1 MSKTVKVIYHDDTLE
16 TEIIVDGQP
25 FDTSRIKGREI
36 ADWAY
41 PFVMRKIKWSGFY
54 QEMSDALG
62 GERAFNLIFEGSPKA
77 LAELQEAWEDEPV
90 TVISEE
96 SSDAD
101 TVMIDY
107 DESALQT
114 IITINNQPFDTSRI
128 NGREIADWVY
138 PFMMRKVK
146 WNDIFD
152 ELSQVVGSEKYTIQ
166 FCGTESALQ
175 ELKEECP
182 ETVTIRENLKK
193 TEDTISET
201 ESVQEINQE
210 NLVTIR
216 YDETTAQG
224 EIIVNGSTLDVS
236 AVNGRN
242 IADWLSPSGRW
253 KGLFIELSHAVGS
266 EQYKIKFS
274 GSDNAMRFLMQNS
287 PVTVSVEFATVSLLR
302 TKEEMSSSSSKV
314 QKKSETVSYT
324 ADAFKQAQP
333 VPASETISY
342 TADAFRKAKEETS
355 SGVVS
360 YTTDA
365 FRSLSSPS
373 SETVQNSSGNRTSG
387 SKFSVGD
394 VVKFKPDA
402 VIYYD
407 AENGRKQTLSELKK
421 KIEWEV
427 KGKCISAYRD
437 EVVLLYLY
445 SRYGTIKAEASV
457 LELVKT
463 ANTFQQPQEEDL
475 ELATLLREAE
485 EAASSE
491 VISYTADAFRKS
503 ASSPVLNPEPE
514 PIQGNDI
521 FADAEDYVLH
531 NEDGAE
537 FLRCQEAA
545 NQGDIDEMF
554 NLAYYFENGIG
565 INTPSER
572 KANQIY
578 KEILY
583 NLEMGDDTPY
593 ESFLLGQLYAYGKGM
608 DEPDFEKALGY
619 YQKAS
624 DAGNAEAQY
633 KIGLIYEEIYE
644 QENQAFSWYLVS
656 AQNGFAPAQ
665 YVVAK
670 HYFDFEKKETTW
682 ESLKKDD
689 NDLKIYQ
696 MWMRKSADNGFAPAQ
711 YEVGTWYE
719 FGGGFASFAEENPQ
733 TAFNW
738 YLKSAENGYT
748 EAQYRIA
755 ECYDFNELGI
765 PEDKEKALYW
775 YMQAAENGH
784 IEALTDVGI
793 FALNGI
799 TEPADKEAAV
809 EYFQAAAENGSSRA
823 QFYLAICYENGDGVL
838 QNWNEAFNLLLKSAE
853 NGNQFAQLRLG
864 RDYYLYG
871 KVVQPNEQK
880 AFEWVMKAANQGYVD
895 AMNLI
900 SEFYAQGIGTK
911 KNMVK
916 SLFWSGKANLS

>member
-1 MSKTVKVIYHDDTLE
+1 
-16 TEIIVDGQP
+16 
-25 FDTSRIKGREI
+25 
-36 ADWAY
+36 
-41 PFVMRKIKWSGFY
+41 MRKIKWSGFY

-101 TVMIDY
+101 TVIIDY

-146 WNDIFD
+146 WNGIFD

-193 TEDTISET
+193 TEVAVPEA
-201 ESVQEINQE
+201 ESVQETNQE

-253 KGLFIELSHAVGS
+253 KGLFVELSHAVGS

-342 TADAFRKAKEETS
+342 TADAFRKAKEEAS
-355 SGVVS
+355 SGAVS
-360 YTTDA
+360 YTANA
-365 FRSLSSPS
+365 FRNPSSPAF
-373 SETVQNSSGNRTSG
+373 ETVQNSS
-387 SKFSVGD
+387 
-394 VVKFKPDA
+394 
-402 VIYYD
+402 
-407 AENGRKQTLSELKK
+407 
-421 KIEWEV
+421 
-427 KGKCISAYRD
+427 
-437 EVVLLYLY
+437 
-445 SRYGTIKAEASV
+445 
-457 LELVKT
+457 
-463 ANTFQQPQEEDL
+463 QQPQEDS

-503 ASSPVLNPEPE
+503 ASSPVLKPEPE

-593 ESFLLGQLYAYGKGM
+593 ESFLLGQLYAHGKGM

-689 NDLKIYQ
+689 NDLILYQ
-696 MWMRKSADNGFAPAQ
+696 MWMKKSADNDFAPAQ
-711 YEVGTWYE
+711 YEVGSWYE

-733 TAFNW
+733 MAFSW
-738 YLKSAENGYT
+738 YLKSAENGYA
-748 EAQYRIA
+748 EAQYRVA
-755 ECYDFNELGI
+755 KCYDLGELKTTQN
-765 PEDKEKALYW
+765 KEEALFW
-775 YMQAAENGH
+775 YITAAENGH
-784 IEALTDVGI
+784 IEAMVDAGVFSYNGDGGTPEDKKVAVGC
-793 FALNGI
+793 FL
-799 TEPADKEAAV
+799 EAA
-809 EYFQAAAENGSSRA
+809 EEGSARA
-823 QFYLAICYENGDGVL
+823 QYNLAICYENGDGV
-838 QNWNEAFNLLLKSAE
+838 QQDWNEAFNWLLKAAE
-853 NGNQFAQLRLG
+853 NGLWLAQLRLG

>member
-1 MSKTVKVIYHDDTLE
+1 MPKTVKVIYHDDTLE
-16 TEIIVDGQP
+16 TEITVDGQP

-41 PFVMRKIKWSGFY
+41 PFVLRKIKWSGFY
-54 QEMSDALG
+54 LEMFEALG
-62 GERAFNLIFEGSPKA
+62 GERAFNLIFEGSPEA
-77 LAELQEAWEDEPV
+77 LAELKESWETEPV

-146 WNDIFD
+146 WNGIFD

-193 TEDTISET
+193 TEDAVLEA
-201 ESVQEINQE
+201 ESVQETNQE
-210 NLVTIR
+210 NLVIIR

-224 EIIVNGSTLDVS
+224 EITVNGSVLDVS

-266 EQYKIKFS
+266 QQYKIKFS

-302 TKEEMSSSSSKV
+302 TKEERKSSSSKV
-314 QKKSETVSYT
+314 QKEPETVSYT
-324 ADAFKQAQP
+324 ADAFRQAQSTS
-333 VPASETISY
+333 SEMVSY
-342 TADAFRKAKEETS
+342 TADAFRKAKEEAS
-355 SGVVS
+355 SGAVS
-360 YTTDA
+360 YTADA
-365 FRSLSSPS
+365 FRNASSPA
-373 SETVQNSSGNRTSG
+373 SETVQNSSDNRTSD
-387 SKFSVGD
+387 SKISVGD
-394 VVKFKPDA
+394 TVKFKPNA

-407 AENGRKQTLSELKK
+407 AENGSTQTLSELKK

-427 KGKCISAYRD
+427 KGIGTSPHHDK
-437 EVVLLYLY
+437 VVFLY
-445 SRYGTIKAEASV
+445 SRYGTIKAEISV
-457 LELVKT
+457 LELIKK
-463 ANTFQQPQEEDL
+463 ANTFQQPQEDS
-475 ELATLLREAE
+475 ELAALLREAE
-485 EAASSE
+485 EVVSSE
-491 VISYTADAFRKS
+491 AFSYTADAFRKS
-503 ASSPVLNPEPE
+503 ATSPVLKHEPE
-514 PIQGNDI
+514 PIQGNAI
-521 FADAEDYVLH
+521 FADAEDYVLR
-531 NEDGAE
+531 NENGAE

-608 DEPDFEKALGY
+608 DEPNFEKALRY

-624 DAGNAEAQY
+624 DGDIVEAQY

-644 QENQAFSWYLVS
+644 QYNQAFDWYAKA
-656 AQNGFAPAQ
+656 AQNNYAPAQ
-665 YVVAK
+665 YELAQYYYNINTCESPVGGDD
-670 HYFDFEKKETTW
+670 YLMQYRTW
-682 ESLKKDD
+682 M
-689 NDLKIYQ
+689 Q
-696 MWMRKSADNGFAPAQ
+696 RSADADFAPAQ
-711 YEVGTWYE
+711 YEVGQWYE
-719 FGGGFASFAEENPQ
+719 RGLWLDTYFSKDTSMAL
-733 TAFNW
+733 NW
-738 YLKSAENGYT
+738 FLKAAQNGYAV
-748 EAQYRIA
+748 AQYRIA
-755 ECYDFNELGI
+755 ECYDFNDLGI
-765 PEDKEKALYW
+765 PEDKKKALYW

-823 QFYLAICYENGDGVL
+823 QFFLAICYENGDGVL